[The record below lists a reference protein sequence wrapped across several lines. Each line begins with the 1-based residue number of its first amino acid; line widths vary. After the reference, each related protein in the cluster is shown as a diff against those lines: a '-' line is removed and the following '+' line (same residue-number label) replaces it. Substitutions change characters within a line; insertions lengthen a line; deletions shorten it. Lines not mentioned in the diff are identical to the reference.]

1 LRRQFSPCVDR
12 CWRVLVLLCVLLIT
26 SAAGVH
32 AQRSEL
38 GSRQVVD
45 FNPGWRFLPSDVD
58 GAESSDFKDASWQSL
73 SVPHDWSIAGPV
85 APTNATGQGGGYFPY
100 GVGWYR
106 KDFKLDETA
115 NKRHVFV
122 VFDGVMANSDVW
134 INGVHLGKRPYGYVS
149 FYYDLTGHLQFGAG
163 SHNVLAVRCDTSKQ
177 PASRWYEGAGIYRA
191 VRLVLLN
198 DVHAEPWSTVV
209 TTPRVSAETSVVHVE
224 TTVANESAHATET
237 AVKFQLTDPEGKNVS
252 DATAVVTKEVPA
264 YGTMMFA
271 ADVVVAKPERWD
283 VSNPKL
289 YAADVQIAVAKKIVD
304 DDHASFGIREF
315 HFDPDTGFWLNG
327 RNFKIKGAAMHIDG
341 GAVGIA
347 VPIAVYERRLLA
359 LRALGVNAIRT
370 AHNPPSPEFL
380 DLCDRLGFLVME
392 EMFDCWTVGKNPYDY
407 HLYFK
412 DWAERDTRDTVRR
425 DRNHPS
431 IILWSAGNE
440 IHDTPHPEIAIPIL
454 KMLVD
459 TFHEN
464 DPTRPVTEALFRPN
478 ASHDYDDGLADLLDV
493 VGQNYR
499 ENELLA
505 AHAAKPT
512 RKIIGTENGPD
523 RAIWLAMR
531 DHPAFS
537 GQFLWTGV
545 DYLGEAGEAG
555 GWPVIANGSGLIDKT
570 AIARARGYER
580 ESWWSPQ
587 PNVHIARRIGATAKL
602 AVDPGYA
609 AAPARFRQTL
619 YPDWSPKEAT
629 PGGEL
634 VEVYSNTD
642 EVELLL
648 NGTSL
653 GRQRLHPDASPLTW
667 KVPFEAGSL
676 TAIGYTAGKPV
687 ARDELRTAGAAR
699 RLRVTPN
706 RTSLTTAP
714 GDVVCLDVSVV
725 DDAGVLVPDAAIPLH
740 VSVAGGLIRA
750 VDNGD
755 NANHP
760 PFDTDHVTTY
770 QGRALLIVGAS
781 DAGKVNVTVSAEG
794 LTAGVTSVQAT
805 RGATVLSRSF

>member
-1 LRRQFSPCVDR
+1 
-12 CWRVLVLLCVLLIT
+12 
-26 SAAGVH
+26 
-32 AQRSEL
+32 
-38 GSRQVVD
+38 
-45 FNPGWRFLPSDVD
+45 
-58 GAESSDFKDASWQSL
+58 
-73 SVPHDWSIAGPV
+73 
-85 APTNATGQGGGYFPY
+85 
-100 GVGWYR
+100 
-106 KDFKLDETA
+106 
-115 NKRHVFV
+115 
-122 VFDGVMANSDVW
+122 
-134 INGVHLGKRPYGYVS
+134 
-149 FYYDLTGHLQFGAG
+149 
-163 SHNVLAVRCDTSKQ
+163 
-177 PASRWYEGAGIYRA
+177 
-191 VRLVLLN
+191 
-198 DVHAEPWSTVV
+198 
-209 TTPRVSAETSVVHVE
+209 
-224 TTVANESAHATET
+224 
-237 AVKFQLTDPEGKNVS
+237 
-252 DATAVVTKEVPA
+252 
-264 YGTMMFA
+264 
-271 ADVVVAKPERWD
+271 
-283 VSNPKL
+283 
-289 YAADVQIAVAKKIVD
+289 
-304 DDHASFGIREF
+304 
-315 HFDPDTGFWLNG
+315 
-327 RNFKIKGAAMHIDG
+327 
-341 GAVGIA
+341 
-347 VPIAVYERRLLA
+347 
-359 LRALGVNAIRT
+359 VNAIRT

-412 DWAERDTRDTVRR
+412 EWAERDTSDTVRR

-440 IHDTPHPEIAIPIL
+440 IHDTPHPEVAIPIL

-464 DPTRPVTEALFRPN
+464 DPTRPVTQALFRPN

-523 RAIWLAMR
+523 RTIWLAMR

-570 AIARARGYER
+570 AIPRARGYER
-580 ESWWSPQ
+580 ESWWAAQ

-619 YPDWSPKEAT
+619 YLDWSPKEST
-629 PGGEL
+629 PGGEQ
-634 VEVYSNTD
+634 VEVYSNTE

-648 NGTSL
+648 NDKSL

-676 TAIGYTAGKPV
+676 TAVGYTAGKAV
-687 ARDELRTAGAAR
+687 AKDQLRTAGAAKH
-699 RLRVTPN
+699 LRVTPS

-714 GDVVCLDVSVV
+714 GDVACFDVSVV

-770 QGRALLIVGAS
+770 QGRALLIVAAS
-781 DAGKVNVTVSAEG
+781 EAGKVDVTVSAEG
-794 LTAGVTSVQAT
+794 LTDGVASVQAT
-805 RGATVLSRSF
+805 RGATVMSRSF